1 MTSIDVEMLV
11 IKHCLEVSYFLVF
24 HTLILHLQR
33 DMIKRNLNG
42 KKTQNANIMPF
53 KIKHFDDFCQTLGG
67 TKDAKAIAF
76 QSSPVVDVYD
86 RQSTCGRS
94 EYPRIYFEECRL
106 NTHTSYL
113 SILVHH
119 CIV

>member
-1 MTSIDVEMLV
+1 MLV

-42 KKTQNANIMPF
+42 KKTQNAKIMRF
-53 KIKHFDDFCQTLGG
+53 KIKHFDDFCPTGEAA
-67 TKDAKAIAF
+67 KDDKAIAF

-119 CIV
+119 RII

>member
-11 IKHCLEVSYFLVF
+11 IKHCLEVSSFLVF

-53 KIKHFDDFCQTLGG
+53 KIKHFDYFCQTGG
-67 TKDAKAIAF
+67 AAKDDKAIAF

-94 EYPRIYFEECRL
+94 E
-106 NTHTSYL
+106 
-113 SILVHH
+113 
-119 CIV
+119 